1 MLKRLIARWQGI
13 LLTLVGIVA
22 TVWLGATGQLGLYI
36 HPRYFWFSIAMAL
49 IGAVFVVAAF
59 AFTPLPEEPDE
70 ATDAAAAPEH
80 HDHSHHD
87 PAETPR
93 ANRAGTI
100 RAALAAVTIVVAT
113 GALLVLPPT
122 TLTSATATQR
132 SINSA
137 TSALDA
143 SSPTLVGGDTANF
156 TVKDWALLLRQNP
169 DVGYYA
175 DKDVDV
181 VGFVTASPD
190 DPENVFYLA
199 RFSVTCCAVDAQ
211 PIGVPVYLPG
221 WQEQFE
227 EDQWL
232 AATGAIEQNPG
243 STGDEPLVLVTETLE
258 VTEQP
263 EQPYVF

>member
-1 MLKRLIARWQGI
+1 MLKRLIARWQGV

-70 ATDAAAAPEH
+70 ATDAAAAPGL

-87 PAETPR
+87 TAEPPR
-93 ANRAGTI
+93 GNRAGTV
-100 RAALAAVTIVVAT
+100 RAALAALTIVVAT